1 MVDPIVDRARRV
13 IALADIAEA
22 VDRFQQGESNVD
34 ETLERVGE
42 ALARVASVRREQR
55 PAA

>member
-1 MVDPIVDRARRV
+1 MAHSFTDMARRV

-34 ETLERVGE
+34 ETMERIAGVV
-42 ALARVASVRREQR
+42 ARLTVEERHRPVA
-55 PAA
+55 